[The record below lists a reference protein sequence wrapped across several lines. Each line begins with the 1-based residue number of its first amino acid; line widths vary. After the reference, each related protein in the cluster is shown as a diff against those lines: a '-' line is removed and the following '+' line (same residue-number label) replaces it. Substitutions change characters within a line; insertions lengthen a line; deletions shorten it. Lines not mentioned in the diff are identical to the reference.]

1 MHFCLICDLLT
12 ICIRLIYQEV
22 LHRKKLNTKSL
33 AILIDPEID
42 KLQHIEKILQLSME
56 NGIDYFFVGGSL
68 LVDENLDKCLQIL
81 KQQSQIPVILFPG
94 SKSQINSKADG
105 ILLLS
110 LISGR
115 NPDLLIGQHVEAA
128 PALRRSNL
136 EILSTGYML
145 IESGNYTTAHY
156 ISNTLPIP
164 AHKPEI
170 AACTAMAG
178 EMLGLKLIYLDGGS
192 GANKPVPS
200 PIIKSVCQSV
210 DIPIVVGGGITTGEL
225 LRSTFQAGADIA
237 VIGNAVEK
245 NPDLISEFSMIA
257 KGFSKTL
264 ISK

>member
-1 MHFCLICDLLT
+1 MQFCLICDDLT
-12 ICIRLIYQEV
+12 ICIRLIYQEIV
-22 LHRKKLNTKSL
+22 HRKKLRKKSL

-42 KLQHIEKILQLSME
+42 KLQHIEKILQLSLE

-68 LVDENLDKCLQIL
+68 LVDENLDHCLRIL

-156 ISNTLPIP
+156 ISNTMPIP

-192 GANKPVPS
+192 GAKQPVPTS
-200 PIIKSVCQSV
+200 LIQSVNQAV
-210 DIPIVVGGGITTGEL
+210 DIPIIIGGGITTGESL
-225 LRSTFQAGADIA
+225 FSTLDAGADIA
-237 VIGNAVEK
+237 VIGNAIEK
-245 NPDLISEFSMIA
+245 NPNLINEFSIVA
-257 KGFSKTL
+257 KTFSKTL